1 MKVPAIIAAAVISFA
16 LGVGVTV
23 GAMLVAFP
31 EIYKPKPEGDGA
43 TPDGRSGQ
51 PLIMPMG
58 GGPGG
63 PGGGPGGPGG
73 GPGGPGGRP
82 GGPGGGP
89 NSKIQ
94 LAVLINKLEVL
105 TQKPL
110 IIQLDDEK
118 QKKLAEQLQG
128 LEAKEELSEDEAK
141 DRLEAILVIVKDNRE
156 TLEAAGYRWPGER
169 PAGGAAGGRPADV
182 PNPFKEGDNNK
193 HLKSLQELLAKGKAG

>member
-16 LGVGVTV
+16 LGAGVSV

-31 EIYKPKPEGDGA
+31 DIYKPKPEGDGA
-43 TPDGRSGQ
+43 PPDGRSGQ
-51 PLIMPMG
+51 QMMMQQM
-58 GGPGG
+58 
-63 PGGGPGGPGG
+63 GGPGGPGG

-89 NSKIQ
+89 NSKNQ
-94 LAVLINKLEVL
+94 WAVLVNKLEAL

-128 LEAKEELSEDEAK
+128 LEAKEELSEDAAK
-141 DRLEAILVIVKDNRE
+141 NRL
-156 TLEAAGYRWPGER
+156 
-169 PAGGAAGGRPADV
+169 GA
-182 PNPFKEGDNNK
+182 K
-193 HLKSLQELLAKGKAG
+193 LAR